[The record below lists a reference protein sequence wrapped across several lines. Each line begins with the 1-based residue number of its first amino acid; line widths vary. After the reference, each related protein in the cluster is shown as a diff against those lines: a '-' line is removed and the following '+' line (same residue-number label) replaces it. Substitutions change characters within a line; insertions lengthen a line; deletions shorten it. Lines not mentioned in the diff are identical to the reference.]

1 MRRMYTVALMGASAV
16 ALPASASAATV
27 ALDKPCYISG
37 RPGIFAGFGFAPN
50 AVISINNAD
59 LGPTTVTT
67 DPTGSFAQG
76 FTPPDGRALGKPG
89 SRDIV
94 FTAAEVAN
102 PASTASA
109 TSKIAPLAF
118 ATNRGTK
125 SPKAD
130 RSWSFSGWKVGKPI
144 YAHFRFRGKT
154 KRNFRMGV
162 ATGPCG
168 EFKRRAPGIA
178 VRGRVS
184 AGLWTIQVDQRRTY
198 SRSTMPA
205 LKDQTTV
212 FTRFRPRAVTSAA
225 ALSAAALNGRFS
237 FRGY

>member
-1 MRRMYTVALMGASAV
+1 MRRIYTLALMGAGALAV
-16 ALPASASAATV
+16 PASASAATA
-27 ALDKPCYISG
+27 ALDKPCYIAG
-37 RPGIFAGFGFAPN
+37 QQGIFAGFGFAPN
-50 AVISINNAD
+50 AVVSITNAD
-59 LGPTTVTT
+59 LGSTTATT
-67 DPTGSFAQG
+67 DATGSFAKP
-76 FTPPDGRALGKPG
+76 FSAPDSKLTGPG

-94 FTAAEVAN
+94 FTATQSTN
-102 PASTASA
+102 PANTASA
-109 TSKIAPLAF
+109 TSKVTTMEF
-118 ATNRGTK
+118 ATNKGTL

-130 RSWSFSGWKVGKPI
+130 RSWSFSGWQVGKPI

-168 EFKRRAPGIA
+168 EFKRRAPAIA

-184 AGLWTIQVDQRRTY
+184 TGLWTIQVDQSPKY
-198 SRSTMPA
+198 SVSTIPA
-205 LKDQTTV
+205 LKVRTVV

-225 ALSAAALNGRFS
+225 AVSTAALSGRYS

>member
-1 MRRMYTVALMGASAV
+1 MALMGAGAL
-16 ALPASASAATV
+16 ALPASASAATA
-27 ALDKPCYISG
+27 ALDLPCYIAG
-37 RPGIFAGFGFAPN
+37 QQGILAGFGFAPN
-50 AVISINNAD
+50 AMVSINNAD

-67 DPTGSFAQG
+67 DATGSFSQR

-94 FTAAEVAN
+94 FTATEVAN

-118 ATNRGTK
+118 ATDKGTK

-130 RSWSFSGWKVGKPI
+130 RSWSFSGWQVGKPI
-144 YAHFRFRGKT
+144 YAHFRFRGQT

-168 EFKRRAPGIA
+168 EFRRRAPGIA
-178 VRGRVS
+178 VKGRVS
-184 AGLWTIQVDQRRTY
+184 AGLWTIQVDQSPGY
-198 SRSTMPA
+198 SVSTMPA
-205 LKDQTTV
+205 LKDRTTV
-212 FTRFRPRAVTSAA
+212 FTRFRSRAVTSASD
-225 ALSAAALNGRFS
+225 LSAAALNGRFS